1 MNSKTEW
8 GQYPTEH
15 VIRFIARNYYNRER
29 MNTRILDF
37 GCGGGAHTWYLAREG
52 FDVYAFDGSESAICK
67 LDARLQREHLKA
79 DLRVRDALLLDY
91 PNEYF
96 DAIVDNFCA
105 FNNLLGIVSSMYEEM
120 HTIIKPDGK
129 LLTAVFGKRTDGFGT
144 GKKLEEDTYSNLKCG
159 TLKGRTK
166 IHFLMLTVCQNC
178 WMSVDLEMLK

>member
-1 MNSKTEW
+1 
-8 GQYPTEH
+8 
-15 VIRFIARNYYNRER
+15 
-29 MNTRILDF
+29 
-37 GCGGGAHTWYLAREG
+37 
-52 FDVYAFDGSESAICK
+52 
-67 LDARLQREHLKA
+67 
-79 DLRVRDALLLDY
+79 
-91 PNEYF
+91 
-96 DAIVDNFCA
+96 
-105 FNNLLGIVSSMYEEM
+105 MYEEM